1 MINQFAPTIMKNLKL
16 IMVLKNCSHQ
26 MILNIHGM
34 SNTMD
39 SVDRLQ
45 QLQNFQQ
52 HMIPGKHK
60 NAAHTILG
68 GMWAH

>member
-1 MINQFAPTIMKNLKL
+1 
-16 IMVLKNCSHQ
+16 

-68 GMWAH
+68 VCRHIRSFLKRGKKKKNPST